1 MRAAFAALALT
12 AALPAAAGDA
22 GRGEA
27 LLRQHCA
34 ACHAVGR
41 SDESPVAQA
50 PRLREIGR
58 RYPVENLQEALAEGI
73 AVNHEGVQMPE
84 FAFEPDQ
91 VDDILAHLERIQV
104 K

>member
-1 MRAAFAALALT
+1 MRSLAAGLL
-12 AALPAAAGDA
+12 LLAAAPAWAADPQ
-22 GRGEA
+22 RGEA
-27 LLRQHCA
+27 LVGQHCA

-41 SDESPVAQA
+41 TGDSPVASA

-84 FAFEPDQ
+84 FSFEPDEI
-91 VDDILAHLERIQV
+91 DDILAHLKRIQV
-104 K
+104 R